1 MKLKICELATGNKFT
16 EKWTFLP
23 KSWQHPVNEELFRF
37 SGNFVILDFCKHE
50 KYVDF
55 DDPGKLL
62 ILNLVS
68 RQQFWIEKRTIE
80 NQIKA
85 SYNVNAE
92 GAPLIL
98 EYGNEN
104 HLISESCV
112 LYIETNK
119 TGILIEY
126 RIFVGEWEDGTFTGA
141 LGSFK

>member
-37 SGNFVILDFCKHE
+37 SENFVILDFCKHE

-62 ILNLVS
+62 ILNLVT

-85 SYNVNAE
+85 NAPEE

-98 EYGNEN
+98 DYGNEN
-104 HLISESCV
+104 HLISESHV
-112 LYIETNK
+112 LYMETSEK
-119 TGILIEY
+119 RILIEY